1 MWGEVAR
8 DVAFAAPRMLDS
20 DIGKLRENFQHVLA
34 DEFGHA
40 VRVID
45 KLVVF
50 AAEEQAAVSAEAIVV
65 EDVAV
70 VADGH
75 IVADQ
80 VFGAFAQRLGGDD
93 KGTDCNGFLFQYF
106 EFRM

>member
-1 MWGEVAR
+1 MWGEVACN
-8 DVAFAAPRMLDS
+8 VAFAAPRMLDS

-70 VADGH
+70 VRWPYCCGSGLWRVRPEA
-75 IVADQ
+75 
-80 VFGAFAQRLGGDD
+80 RW
-93 KGTDCNGFLFQYF
+93 
-106 EFRM
+106 R

>member
-1 MWGEVAR
+1 
-8 DVAFAAPRMLDS
+8 MLDS
-20 DIGKLRENFQHVLA
+20 DIGKLRENFQHILA

-40 VRVID
+40 VRVVD

-50 AAEEQAAVSAEAIVV
+50 TAEKQAAVSAEAIVV
-65 EDVAV
+65 KDVAV

-80 VFGAFAQRLGGDD
+80 VFGTLAQRLGGDD
-93 KGTDCNGFLFQYF
+93 KGTDGNGFLFQYF
-106 EFRM
+106 EFRV